1 MNNKDFVDAIVRSA
15 EHYPDATFSEKG
27 RIHTCVN
34 PYSYHLARNN
44 SNLYNDMD
52 GLFVDGIL
60 MVKLISWFWGHKI
73 PRLSFDMTGMAPDL
87 FKRLNNNDE
96 SIYFVGARQEEIEE
110 TVKQI
115 HANFPNMNIKGYRN
129 GYFQNEKERRDT
141 IHHILE
147 TNPDFTIIGMG
158 MALQENFAI
167 DLKKAGYRGIAFTCG
182 GFLHQT
188 ANGINYYPDWINRY
202 NLRAFYR
209 LYKEKGLFKRLYYIL
224 IEFPVL
230 FALDTL
236 KTKWNSKA

>member
-15 EHYPDATFSEKG
+15 QRYPDATFSEKG

-34 PYSYHLARNN
+34 PYSYHLVRNN
-44 SNLYNDMD
+44 SDLYNDMD

-60 MVKLISWFWGHKI
+60 MVKFIGWFWGHKI

-87 FKRLNNNDE
+87 FNRLNQNDE
-96 SIYFVGARQEEIEE
+96 TIFFVGARQEEIEE

-115 HANFPNMNIKGYRN
+115 RSNYPGMNIIGFRN
-129 GYFQNEKERRDT
+129 GYFQTEEERHDT
-141 IHHILE
+141 IQQILQ

-158 MALQENFAI
+158 MALQENFAL
-167 DLKKAGYRGIAFTCG
+167 DLKKAGYQGIAFTCG

-188 ANGINYYPDWINRY
+188 SKGINYYPEWINKY

-209 LYKEKGLFKRLYYIL
+209 LYKERGLFKRLYYIL
-224 IEFPVL
+224 LEFPIL
-230 FALDTL
+230 FTLDSL
-236 KTKWNSKA
+236 KTKLSKK